1 MSHVNFDFLADSILF
16 GFDLETDFQSVDEN
30 ALRLELRNYRE
41 YVLGHF
47 DEIKKETV
55 SDNKNITVTIESFG
69 NRPDDE
75 ILKQLALYIDCVL
88 IADPLFSLTEE
99 KSPMSNICGEY
110 MGMQSENV
118 IDKQKLSEALRY
130 MKKLTDLVVCD
141 YVKFVP
147 LSILHEAPKEIP
159 IRFDKNNFS
168 DCLPKNIMTFLR
180 EHIEVYNIVKESA
193 GLRVCLEEPL
203 KKGTGLYLAFSEY
216 PEHLGEIV
224 QYTNMRYPW
233 KKMGA

>member
-1 MSHVNFDFLADSILF
+1 MSHVNFDFLADSMLF
-16 GFDLETDFQSVDEN
+16 RFDLENDFQSVDEN
-30 ALRLELRNYRE
+30 VLRSELRKYRE

-55 SDNKNITVTIESFG
+55 SDNKKITVTIESFG

-88 IADPLFSLTEE
+88 IADLLFSLTEE
-99 KSPMSNICGEY
+99 KSPMSNIWGEY